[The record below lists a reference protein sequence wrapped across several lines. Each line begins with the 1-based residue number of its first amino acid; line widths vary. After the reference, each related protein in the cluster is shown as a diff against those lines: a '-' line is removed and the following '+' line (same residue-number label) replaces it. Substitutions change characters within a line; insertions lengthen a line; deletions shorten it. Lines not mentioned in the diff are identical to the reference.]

1 MLELFS
7 FFLCTFAVCLLNT
20 MSEYQK
26 RLGEIKL
33 PLYVVHGDTDA
44 LCELSGAKLLHE
56 KATSSDKTLEV
67 KQPIFKIGVRK
78 KL

>member
-1 MLELFS
+1 
-7 FFLCTFAVCLLNT
+7 

-33 PLYVVHGDTDA
+33 PFYVVHGDTDA

-67 KQPIFKIGVRK
+67 RNHIFKIIVCIN
-78 KL
+78 L